1 MRWGCSAK
9 CEQIEAKFP
18 TCQRCFAHMSVPLQN
33 DDSAQGVGNRTEMR
47 VTCAVGTVRAQS
59 ARMWGMSGQF
69 RVSFAGMTVRKT
81 LLTILMLMGR
91 MKCSPDEPTGRAYA
105 RPMTGSAKSG
115 IGFTFVSRISLRS
128 SGLRL
133 A

>member
-69 RVSFAGMTVRKT
+69 RVSFGSFSFSRVFFWSRCNP
-81 LLTILMLMGR
+81 LP
-91 MKCSPDEPTGRAYA
+91 SPPRNAADDLDADGQD
-105 RPMTGSAKSG
+105 G
-115 IGFTFVSRISLRS
+115 VQ
-128 SGLRL
+128 
-133 A
+133 